1 MNTSVDNTN
10 TLPLTEQLMQHLQG
24 QPLAQIAGQLG
35 IAPEQARSAAALAV
49 PLLLGALGRN
59 AQQPQGAQ
67 DLLQALQR
75 DHMPNT
81 PQPAAA
87 AGLDLGGLLGS
98 VLGGMAAGR
107 PGGAGP
113 LGDGAAILG
122 HILGGARA
130 QAETGLGQASGL
142 GSNAGQFLQLLA
154 PIVMAFLA
162 QRVRGAGLG
171 AEGLG
176 GLLGREQAHTRQA
189 NAPAADLLTRVLD
202 QDGNGRVDLGDL
214 LKLGAGLLGGRR

>member
-10 TLPLTEQLMQHLQG
+10 ILPLTEQLMQHLQG

-75 DHMPNT
+75 DHMP
-81 PQPAAA
+81 QPA

-142 GSNAGQFLQLLA
+142 GSHAGQFLQLLA

-171 AEGLG
+171 ADGLG
-176 GLLGREQAHTRQA
+176 SLLGREQAHTRQA